1 MGDVL
6 TFLSRNAGMLQAMLL
21 VLLYVDRWVHRQTST
36 DEGLDARM
44 RIVEKAVDRIN
55 EQASER
61 ATKIN
66 AAILALQLDQR
77 EVMTLLERR
86 HKDRA

>member
-6 TFLSRNAGMLQAMLL
+6 TFLSRNAAALQAILL

-36 DEGLDARM
+36 DEALDTRM
-44 RIVEKAVDRIN
+44 RVVEKAVDRIN

-66 AAILALQLDQR
+66 AAIVNLQLDQR
-77 EVMTLLERR
+77 EILTRLERR
-86 HKDRA
+86 GRDRA